1 MSATPQIHLFFI
13 RYAEHNHRI
22 PFDEMC
28 PWHSLRMDTQVA
40 STWATTSRVV
50 ALIRRD
56 SSFSYYTLRI
66 TLRSIGIG
74 GTYLETSRGG

>member
-1 MSATPQIHLFFI
+1 MSATRQIHLFFI
-13 RYAEHNHRI
+13 RYADHNHRV
-22 PFDEMC
+22 PFGETC
-28 PWHSLRMDTQVA
+28 QWHSLRRDTQVA
-40 STWATTSRVV
+40 STWATTTRVV
-50 ALIRRD
+50 GLIRKD